1 MSSKREQAL
10 SGLFL
15 WLKNSITDVCILRN
29 ESLPT
34 KVPAKGLI
42 IVRDGD
48 TGEPEIT
55 LSPTRYHYQ
64 HRAEVEVLV
73 QHGNQLERDEA
84 LDRLLQMLE
93 QTLALNLKIRVLT
106 LGGAVDYLHIGTP
119 EFLSETAEGAP
130 PIKAA
135 VVPIILEYST
145 INPLS

>member
-1 MSSKREQAL
+1 MSKREQAL

-15 WLKNSITDVCILRN
+15 YLKNNITDVSILRN

-34 KVPAKGLI
+34 KVPAEGLI
-42 IVRDGD
+42 IVRDGEA
-48 TGEPEIT
+48 GEPEIT

-64 HRAEVEVLV
+64 HCAEVEVLV

-84 LDRLLQMLE
+84 LDRLLQTIGK
-93 QTLALNLKIRVLT
+93 TLTLNLT
-106 LGGAVDYLHIGTP
+106 LGGVVDYLHIGTS
-119 EFLSETAEGAP
+119 EFLSEATEGAP

-145 INPLS
+145 LNPLS